1 MATFNSANGHYQSG
15 NKTLFEAQMLA
26 TSDGVV
32 IGPSNPLPVNIGGA
46 NLSFGNVNISFP
58 PTQNVSFSNQSVTF
72 SGNIAGIDSTITV
85 ANGYQTTQN
94 VSFNDQSITVTGNVA
109 GIDSTVIVDFVA
121 PIDISSI
128 INTVNVA
135 YVTAPD
141 INSIFDTVNVQLVTS
156 PDISSVL
163 TTVNVAF
170 TSAPDINNVLNTVN
184 TSVIGTVNTYIDGGT
199 VIVSTA
205 CSAPIDVNMSGNIAG
220 IDSTITIANG
230 YQTTQNVVFETAQD
244 INSVLNTVN
253 VAINSSLTIDSAVS
267 VNTYVTGGTIQVDGD
282 GHVNTYIVGVDSG
295 INFNTII
302 TGIDPSAYPSGLPV
316 IGAVN
321 ANVVIDITQFPSGLP
336 VNGSVTVTDIT
347 LSVPLSVSVSG
358 NVAGIDGVITVANG
372 YQTTQNVE
380 FNDQSVTIT
389 GNIAGIDST
398 VNTSIIGT
406 VNTYIDGGT
415 VTISTACS
423 SPIDVSVS
431 GNVAGIDSTITIAN
445 GYQTTQNVSFNDQSV
460 TITGNIAGIDS
471 TITTAINHSN
481 GAWITTGDPL
491 PVTATIN
498 HSNGAW
504 ITTGDPLSV
513 SVSGNV
519 AGIDGV
525 ITVANGYQTTQNVYI
540 TASSLTVNTAPWEI
554 QVARGLI
561 TGVNIVEF
569 NGSSPSV
576 GASFKPLWGNTD
588 IFFAGE
594 TNWHVFDVTS
604 ADHIVLVSDDAG
616 DDGYV
621 SIEGIASDWSIA
633 NEVIQL
639 DGISSVATIGTY
651 KRINKIT
658 IINAVNAGTITA
670 VHVDSN
676 ILMAQIEP
684 GVATSTHSWYTVPL
698 GKRLVL
704 SKLSTSGAVS
714 VRTKSKNNNV
724 STLLK
729 LNDAYTSDV
738 SIDYNNL
745 KVFTEKTDI
754 VWEATSTDI
763 PVSMFAIGLLIND

>member
-372 YQTTQNVE
+372 YQTTQNV
-380 FNDQSVTIT
+380 
-389 GNIAGIDST
+389 
-398 VNTSIIGT
+398 
-406 VNTYIDGGT
+406 
-415 VTISTACS
+415 
-423 SPIDVSVS
+423 
-431 GNVAGIDSTITIAN
+431 
-445 GYQTTQNVSFNDQSV
+445 
-460 TITGNIAGIDS
+460 
-471 TITTAINHSN
+471 
-481 GAWITTGDPL
+481 
-491 PVTATIN
+491 
-498 HSNGAW
+498 
-504 ITTGDPLSV
+504 
-513 SVSGNV
+513 
-519 AGIDGV
+519 
-525 ITVANGYQTTQNVYI
+525 YI